1 MEGLDPSQQATLKK
15 DSTERIQARLV
26 RAGYDE
32 DQVFAMERPALLDL
46 MAEQMLL
53 LLGAVGGD
61 PGTAAGVKL
70 TQQTVTLEKGN

>member
-1 MEGLDPSQQATLKK
+1 
-15 DSTERIQARLV
+15 
-26 RAGYDE
+26 
-32 DQVFAMERPALLDL
+32 MERPALLDL

-53 LLGAVGGD
+53 PLGAVGGD